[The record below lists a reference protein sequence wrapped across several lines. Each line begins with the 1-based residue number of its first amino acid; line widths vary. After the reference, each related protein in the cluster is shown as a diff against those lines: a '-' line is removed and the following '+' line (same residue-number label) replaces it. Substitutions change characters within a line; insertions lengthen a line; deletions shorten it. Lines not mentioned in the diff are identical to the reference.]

1 MSSNNASR
9 ITFQPVLDEEDV
21 ARTIYSPSFFEEDR
35 LAPSAFELKELKNG
49 PESYVSVTR
58 LSMCEATKENL
69 YHKPREEG
77 DECVGFAQLN
87 VRQIRGI
94 SIPGNSIS
102 IDVLPK
108 PNPNNPAHAGIV
120 ISLENKRV
128 KAGFINPMIM
138 FVQGQLA
145 DISVIKLF

>member
-1 MSSNNASR
+1 MSSNKAAQ
-9 ITFQPVLDEEDV
+9 ITSQPIPDEEDV
-21 ARTIYSPSFFEEDR
+21 ARTIFSPSFFEEDR
-35 LAPSAFELKELKNG
+35 LAPSAFELKELKKG
-49 PESYVSVTR
+49 PESYISVTR

-77 DECVGFAQLN
+77 DECVGYAQLN
-87 VRQIRGI
+87 VGKIRGI
-94 SIPGNSIS
+94 NVPGNSML

-128 KAGFINPMIM
+128 KAGFTNPMVM

-145 DISVIKLF
+145 DISIINFF